1 MNVKKVISN
10 IFYNSIY
17 QLLLIAL
24 PLVTIPY
31 VARVLGVKSL
41 GINSYVMSIGVLLSF
56 VILIGMNQLGVKT
69 IAQTER
75 TKESLSLK
83 FGNLWG
89 IQLCIGILVIVIYII
104 VASMSNKKV
113 YMYANIP
120 YLIGFTL
127 DISWYY
133 IGLGSIKKVILK
145 NSIIKVLSVLLIF
158 IFIRST
164 SDLTMY
170 ILINSVTL
178 CIANIV
184 FWLSLRESLDLS
196 IVAKSLIS
204 KKYVKQ
210 SLILGI
216 PQIAIQLYTS
226 FDSTLVGIIA
236 GAVQLTFYDQSQ
248 KIARSL
254 LTLIT
259 SVSTVIMPKMAELS
273 NDDGKDAEFQNIFK
287 KSLDYTLIISLYLTI
302 MLMINARDFVP
313 WFFGREYIL
322 MSNNMFWVSLIL
334 IFIPYGGVFAN
345 QYALSKGMYKEYSI
359 PYILGAVVSIP
370 LNIILVHFFKA
381 DGGTLTIILTEM
393 LVCMARIFM
402 VRKSLELKVIFKRH
416 FKYLVLFIFILIIGL
431 RFRVSIDNLLFRM
444 VINSVIYSLLYIL
457 LVFMTM
463 KFSRDFS
470 RKDI

>member
-1 MNVKKVISN
+1 MNVKKVVSN

-31 VARVLGVKSL
+31 VARILGVKSL

-69 IAQTER
+69 IAQAER

-145 NSIIKVLSVLLIF
+145 NSVIKVLSVLLIF

-196 IVAKSLIS
+196 IVARSLIS

-287 KSLDYTLIISLYLTI
+287 KSLDYTLIISLYLTV

-313 WFFGREYIL
+313 WFFGREYTL

-359 PYILGAVVSIP
+359 PYILGAFVSIP
-370 LNIILVHFFKA
+370 LNIILVHFYKA

-402 VRKSLELKVIFKRH
+402 VRKSIELKIIFKRH
-416 FKYLVLFIFILIIGL
+416 FKYLILFIFILIIGL
-431 RFRVSIDNLLFRM
+431 RYRVSVDNLLFSM
-444 VINSVIYSLLYIL
+444 LVNSIIYSLLYIL
-457 LVFMTM
+457 LVFMIM